1 MTGSIESNPSQLGG
15 VLLLFRRLRQQIDQF
30 IGGLDFRR
38 IRLILT
44 VSAGMLILL
53 IGFVATRLDS
63 HEYIHHR
70 PIVDREGSNL
80 LLAFEENVR
89 RDLGGVDE
97 LLREIKAEYMEKGQ
111 VSSQMLARMQ
121 QSRSLP
127 LIHISVSDARGKI
140 VSSTRTEL
148 LGLDVSDGEYF
159 QHFQR
164 VDEETVYLARPVIG
178 KKTQQWLFHISR
190 RLNQPDGSFGGSVT
204 AGIDPAYFGKFY
216 QKMQL
221 GKGFSVSIVGLDGI
235 IRVRQSA
242 DKLDV
247 GTDIGHLQ
255 VFQLI
260 KQQKSGSYTA
270 FSVLDQIDR
279 IYTYRVMPEYPLVLF
294 ISVPEQEAFA
304 EYYRLRHRYWLVALL
319 GALSVAIFFALL
331 MRLLDQ
337 QEQSAYL
344 LRQMNQQLKES
355 VAQRTEELEAA
366 NRELQIIA
374 MMDGLTGIANRR
386 YFDDYYERSWR
397 TAVRIGAPISVVMA
411 DIDWFKA
418 YNDTYGHQV
427 GDDCLKQV
435 ARSVRNNTM
444 RAADFAARYGGEEFI
459 VVLPDTDV
467 VGAGKFAERVRHQV
481 LALDIEHSK
490 SPFGKVTIS
499 LGIASVVP
507 GSDDEAPALIEAAD
521 QALYKAKHEGKN
533 CVRQ

>member
-1 MTGSIESNPSQLGG
+1 M
-15 VLLLFRRLRQQIDQF
+15 LFRRLRQQIDQF

-204 AGIDPAYFGKFY
+204 AELIRHILASFIKRCNSA
-216 QKMQL
+216 
-221 GKGFSVSIVGLDGI
+221 KGFRSVS
-235 IRVRQSA
+235 
-242 DKLDV
+242 
-247 GTDIGHLQ
+247 
-255 VFQLI
+255 
-260 KQQKSGSYTA
+260 
-270 FSVLDQIDR
+270 
-279 IYTYRVMPEYPLVLF
+279 
-294 ISVPEQEAFA
+294 
-304 EYYRLRHRYWLVALL
+304 
-319 GALSVAIFFALL
+319 
-331 MRLLDQ
+331 
-337 QEQSAYL
+337 
-344 LRQMNQQLKES
+344 
-355 VAQRTEELEAA
+355 
-366 NRELQIIA
+366 
-374 MMDGLTGIANRR
+374 
-386 YFDDYYERSWR
+386 
-397 TAVRIGAPISVVMA
+397 
-411 DIDWFKA
+411 
-418 YNDTYGHQV
+418 
-427 GDDCLKQV
+427 
-435 ARSVRNNTM
+435 
-444 RAADFAARYGGEEFI
+444 
-459 VVLPDTDV
+459 
-467 VGAGKFAERVRHQV
+467 
-481 LALDIEHSK
+481 
-490 SPFGKVTIS
+490 
-499 LGIASVVP
+499 
-507 GSDDEAPALIEAAD
+507 
-521 QALYKAKHEGKN
+521 
-533 CVRQ
+533 